1 MSDNDGTVGAALASD
16 WVQGCEYNTADEL
29 VAAIHEFARRLSTVF
44 EVCHGD
50 ASVGL
55 LARAL
60 REAADEVE
68 LEFGERVGHGERLM
82 SGAVN
87 CQR

>member
-1 MSDNDGTVGAALASD
+1 MDYDGVVGATLAD
-16 WVQGCEYNTADEL
+16 AWVDGCDQNSPGEL
-29 VAAIHEFARRLSTVF
+29 VAAIHEFARRLSTLF

-68 LEFGERVGHGERLM
+68 LEFGERVGRGERNM
-82 SGAVN
+82 A
-87 CQR
+87 RAY